1 MASTLDTI
9 IEGLTAIVF
18 SPVILPIASA
28 MKQPVVQNTIKDSIL
43 LSEKVKDAVAEMGE
57 TVEKVS
63 ADARKEKPE
72 SFPSRTQSR
81 SQFRNQ
87 SRTYGNYFTN
97 GKSEAAKDLINV
109 ISDIN
114 TDVARMTNGVADLR
128 VILPVGIGLL
138 SLQQLL
144 RKGFQLEEIPW
155 YILAW
160 YAFDIFTRLNFEDET
175 QLTNLSINTVSME
188 FQEQQS
194 SDSNNTQQCQRE
206 S

>member
-43 LSEKVKDAVAEMGE
+43 LSEKVKDAVAEMGK

-87 SRTYGNYFTN
+87 SRTYGSYFTN

>member
-28 MKQPVVQNTIKDSIL
+28 MKQPVVQNTIKDSIP
-43 LSEKVKDAVAEMGE
+43 LSDKVKDAVAEMGE
-57 TVEKVS
+57 TVEKVT

-81 SQFRNQ
+81 SQ

-128 VILPVGIGLL
+128 VILPLGIGLL

>member
-57 TVEKVS
+57 TVEKVT

-81 SQFRNQ
+81 SQ

-128 VILPVGIGLL
+128 VILPLGIGLL

>member
-9 IEGLTAIVF
+9 FEGLTAIVF
-18 SPVILPIASA
+18 SPLILPIASA
-28 MKQPVVQNTIKDSIL
+28 MKQPVVQNTIKDGIL
-43 LSEKVKDAVAEMGE
+43 LSERVKDAVAEMGA
-57 TVEKVS
+57 TVEKVT

-72 SFPSRTQSR
+72 SFKSRTSP
-81 SQFRNQ
+81 
-87 SRTYGNYFTN
+87 NYVTN
-97 GKSEAAKDLINV
+97 GKSEAAKDFINI
-109 ISDIN
+109 ISDLN
-114 TDVARMTNGVADLR
+114 ADVGRMTNGIADLR

-138 SLQQLL
+138 SLRQLL

-188 FQEQQS
+188 FQEQIS
-194 SDSNNTQQCQRE
+194 SDSNNTPQHQRE

>member
-18 SPVILPIASA
+18 SPMILPIASA
-28 MKQPVVQNTIKDSIL
+28 MKEPIVQNTIKDSIL
-43 LSEKVKDAVAEMGE
+43 LSEKVKDAVVEMGE
-57 TVEKVS
+57 TVEKLT

-72 SFPSRTQSR
+72 IFKSSTQFTSY
-81 SQFRNQ
+81 Q
-87 SRTYGNYFTN
+87 NYFTN
-97 GKSEAAKDLINV
+97 AKSESAKDLINFM
-109 ISDIN
+109 SDIN
-114 TDVARMTNGVADLR
+114 ADVARMTNNMADLR
-128 VILPVGIGLL
+128 VILPLGIGLL

-144 RKGFQLEEIPW
+144 KKGLQLEEIPW

-160 YAFDIFTRLNFEDET
+160 YAFDIFSRLNFEDET
-175 QLTNLSINTVSME
+175 QLTNLSINTVNDVSME

-194 SDSNNTQQCQRE
+194 SDSNNTQQCERE

>member
-9 IEGLTAIVF
+9 FEGLTAIVF

-43 LSEKVKDAVAEMGE
+43 LSERVKDAVAEMGE
-57 TVEKVS
+57 TVEKAT

-72 SFPSRTQSR
+72 SWK
-81 SQFRNQ
+81 
-87 SRTYGNYFTN
+87 SRTYSNRFTN
-97 GKSEAAKDLINV
+97 GKTEAAKDFINV
-109 ISDIN
+109 VSDLN
-114 TDVARMTNGVADLR
+114 ADVGRMTNGVADLR
-128 VILPVGIGLL
+128 VILPLAIGLL
-138 SLQQLL
+138 SLRQLL
-144 RKGFQLEEIPW
+144 RKGFELEEIPW

>member
-43 LSEKVKDAVAEMGE
+43 LSEKVKDAVAEMSE
-57 TVEKVS
+57 TVEKVT

-81 SQFRNQ
+81 SQ

-128 VILPVGIGLL
+128 VILPLGIGLL

>member
-1 MASTLDTI
+1 MTSTLDTI

-43 LSEKVKDAVAEMGE
+43 FSEKVKDAVAEMGE
-57 TVEKVS
+57 TVEKVT

-72 SFPSRTQSR
+72 SFKSR
-81 SQFRNQ
+81 SQ

-97 GKSEAAKDLINV
+97 GKSEAAKDFINV

-114 TDVARMTNGVADLR
+114 ADVARMTNGVADLR
-128 VILPVGIGLL
+128 VILPLGIGLL

>member
-18 SPVILPIASA
+18 SPMILPIASA
-28 MKQPVVQNTIKDSIL
+28 VKEPIVQNTIKDSIL
-43 LSEKVKDAVAEMGE
+43 LSEKVKDAVVEMGE
-57 TVEKVS
+57 TVEKLT

-72 SFPSRTQSR
+72 IFKSSTQFTSY
-81 SQFRNQ
+81 Q
-87 SRTYGNYFTN
+87 NYFTN
-97 GKSEAAKDLINV
+97 GKSESAKDLINFM
-109 ISDIN
+109 SDIN
-114 TDVARMTNGVADLR
+114 ADVARMTNNMADLR
-128 VILPVGIGLL
+128 VILPLGIGLL

-144 RKGFQLEEIPW
+144 KKGLQLEEIPW

-160 YAFDIFTRLNFEDET
+160 YAFDIFSRLNFEDET
-175 QLTNLSINTVSME
+175 QLTNLSINTVNDVSME

-194 SDSNNTQQCQRE
+194 SDSNNTQQCERE

>member
-43 LSEKVKDAVAEMGE
+43 FSEKVKDAVAEMGE
-57 TVEKVS
+57 TVEKVT

-81 SQFRNQ
+81 SQ

-97 GKSEAAKDLINV
+97 GKSEAAKDFINV

-128 VILPVGIGLL
+128 VILPLGIGLL

>member
-1 MASTLDTI
+1 MSSTFDTI
-9 IEGLTAIVF
+9 FEGLTAIVF

-28 MKQPVVQNTIKDSIL
+28 MKEPVVQNTIRDGIL
-43 LSEKVKDAVAEMGE
+43 LSERVKDAVAEMAINL
-57 TVEKVS
+57 EKAT

-72 SFPSRTQSR
+72 SFK
-81 SQFRNQ
+81 
-87 SRTYGNYFTN
+87 SRTYPKYSIN

-109 ISDIN
+109 MSDIN
-114 TDVARMTNGVADLR
+114 ADVGRMTNGVADLR
-128 VILPVGIGLL
+128 VILPLGVGLL

-144 RKGFQLEEIPW
+144 RKGLQLEEIPW

-206 S
+206 R

>member
-57 TVEKVS
+57 TVEKVT

-72 SFPSRTQSR
+72 SFP
-81 SQFRNQ
+81 

-97 GKSEAAKDLINV
+97 GKSEAAKDFINV

-128 VILPVGIGLL
+128 VILPLGIGLL